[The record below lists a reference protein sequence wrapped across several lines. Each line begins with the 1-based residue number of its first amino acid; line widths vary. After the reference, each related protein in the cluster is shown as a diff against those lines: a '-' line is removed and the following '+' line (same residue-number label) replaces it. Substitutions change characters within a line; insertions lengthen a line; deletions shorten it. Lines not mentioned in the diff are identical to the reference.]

1 MVTTYPASIDN
12 TVTLPLV
19 SDSVTQISASSLN
32 VLRGAIVAVE
42 SQLGVLPAGIY
53 GTVRARLDAMTQMI
67 ENMGGGGGGG
77 SGVAFFGDL
86 SGSDTAQTVTG
97 IHNIQINNIAPIL
110 GQTLIYDGSRLT
122 YGTSFG
128 NQNVT
133 TTGGIIG
140 GPSILGSLSTQLFD
154 LTGKAIFNAITSVN
168 VSDPGQAIIYY
179 DQTTNKLLVSENGG
193 AYVDLVGG
201 GDTVRNITSSY
212 AVIPTDNV
220 ISVNAISG
228 PIIITLESSPLIS
241 RSVAVKDANGLAS
254 TYNITING
262 NGHNIDGASNSIITQ
277 AYGSIDLI
285 FNGSKWVSI

>member
-77 SGVAFFGDL
+77 SGVVFFGDL

-128 NQNVT
+128 NQNIT

-154 LTGKAIFNAITSVN
+154 LTGKVIFNAISDGN

-179 DQTTNKLLVSENGG
+179 DQATNQLLVSQNGG

-201 GDTVRNITSSY
+201 SNTVTNVTSSY
-212 AVIPTDNV
+212 AVQPIDDVISINV
-220 ISVNAISG
+220 ISA
-228 PIIITLESSPLIS
+228 PPTITLESGPAPN
-241 RSVAVKDANGLAS
+241 RRVVVKDANGLAS
-254 TYNITING
+254 TYNITISG
-262 NGHNIDGASNSIITQ
+262 NGHNIDGNAGATITQ
-277 AYGSIDLI
+277 AYGSEDLVW
-285 FNGSKWVSI
+285 NGSKWISI